1 MYVFSI
7 YRAFTTAETNARAL
21 IMQLPAKE
29 KTSEEVL
36 KAALTLSWLKS
47 QHLPV
52 DISNG
57 RMKNKN
63 KKKKRDLPQNYS
75 VLPKAMKG
83 QLQTYHIN
91 AAMVTFSIII
101 PKIKEQHDAITS
113 KLSVDGQTC
122 SKMVA

>member
-63 KKKKRDLPQNYS
+63 KKKKRERLATKLFS
-75 VLPKAMKG
+75 AAKG
-83 QLQTYHIN
+83 NEGSTPNISYQRCNGDI
-91 AAMVTFSIII
+91 
-101 PKIKEQHDAITS
+101 
-113 KLSVDGQTC
+113 
-122 SKMVA
+122 